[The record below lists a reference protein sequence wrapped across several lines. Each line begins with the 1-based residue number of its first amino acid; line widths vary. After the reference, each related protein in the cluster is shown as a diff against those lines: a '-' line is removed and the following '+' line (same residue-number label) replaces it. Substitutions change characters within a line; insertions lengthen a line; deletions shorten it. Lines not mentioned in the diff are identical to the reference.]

1 MARGGVAKPKVEK
14 YSGPYKVLK
23 WGNKAWKI
31 QVGER
36 VDIVSRDCLK
46 LYIDVNPISSG
57 IVF

>member
-1 MARGGVAKPKVEK
+1 MARWGVAKPKAEK
-14 YSGPYKVLK
+14 YSSPYKVLE

-36 VDIVSRDCLK
+36 VDIVSQGCLK
-46 LYIDVNPISSG
+46 PYIDVNPISSG

>member
-1 MARGGVAKPKVEK
+1 MAKPKAEK
-14 YSGPYKVLK
+14 YSSPYKVLE

-36 VDIVSRDCLK
+36 VDIVSQGCLK
-46 LYIDVNPISSG
+46 PYIDVNPISSG